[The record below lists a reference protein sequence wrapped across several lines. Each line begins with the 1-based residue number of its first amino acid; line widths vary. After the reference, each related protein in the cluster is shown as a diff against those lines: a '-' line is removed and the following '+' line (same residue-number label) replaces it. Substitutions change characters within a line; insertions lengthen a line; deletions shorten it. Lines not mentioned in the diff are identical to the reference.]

1 MSVEIE
7 LKDGYWNFDCRWCGR
22 MRVEEDGFCEKCG
35 NDNNDYIL
43 EHSGDLEGTD
53 EDATT

>member
-7 LKDGYWNFDCRWCGR
+7 LNGDYYTFECRNCGR

-35 NDNNDYIL
+35 FDNNYLIL
-43 EHSGDLEGTD
+43 ENQETYEL
-53 EDATT
+53 